1 MAPPVAAKQQ
11 AMVTN
16 AAQLKRNVR
25 RAMRKLLDKTLVS
38 VSAHHHRRA
47 GPWAGGRQWEGRSP
61 AEGAH
66 GRSFTVGSMVGNAP
80 RELVPRLQQVHG

>member
-38 VSAHHHRRA
+38 VSAHHPRGRGPGRA
-47 GPWAGGRQWEGRSP
+47 GASGR
-61 AEGAH
+61 GAV
-66 GRSFTVGSMVGNAP
+66 RQRARTVGHSP
-80 RELVPRLQQVHG
+80 